1 MADQASTVSGV
12 HVQAGQVD
20 SNGSRLRDPP
30 SPSGS
35 DAERGHD
42 HAGDRTS
49 QIVNGIRFDAV
60 GSDDLIAIVQSFV
73 ECGNSHIV
81 HFLAVDP
88 TVRASR
94 DPAYRAEL
102 NGGDINIADGQPVA
116 WSARLK
122 GAFTKRIAG
131 TDALELLCAAGVE
144 NGQAHYLYGSTQDVS
159 ERLEHHLR
167 DRYAGIRI
175 VGAEVP
181 PMGMPAESAIA
192 ASAREIRNAGTDL
205 LWIGIGTPN
214 QHHVANRL
222 RAHNA
227 APVILCVGAAFD
239 FACGA
244 KKRAP
249 RWMQTLG
256 VEWVH
261 RLASEPRRLGRRYV
275 LEGPRFVTAVLR
287 ECLGRRER

>member
-167 DRYAGIRI
+167 DLICRHSYRRG
-175 VGAEVP
+175 G
-181 PMGMPAESAIA
+181 
-192 ASAREIRNAGTDL
+192 
-205 LWIGIGTPN
+205 
-214 QHHVANRL
+214 
-222 RAHNA
+222 
-227 APVILCVGAAFD
+227 GAANGD
-239 FACGA
+239 ACRVGDSGVSSRNKERWYRPALDRDRHAEPTSRCKPFAG
-244 KKRAP
+244 
-249 RWMQTLG
+249 
-256 VEWVH
+256 
-261 RLASEPRRLGRRYV
+261 S
-275 LEGPRFVTAVLR
+275 
-287 ECLGRRER
+287 